1 MRDYITK
8 TIVCPHCGYHTSI
21 ELDASQGDQD
31 YYEECM
37 ACYNDIH
44 LHLHRDELHDR
55 LQVFVD
61 ADDEQIF

>member
-37 ACYNDIH
+37 AC
-44 LHLHRDELHDR
+44 
-55 LQVFVD
+55 
-61 ADDEQIF
+61 